1 MADNSIIAWT
11 NHTLNPWMGCMKV
24 SDGCKHCY
32 ADTLVTNRM
41 GLKLWGPA
49 STTTRQVTSNAI
61 WRKPITWNREAALRD
76 EETFV
81 FCASLCDV
89 FEDHPIAEATRP
101 RLWDLIRSTPSLT
114 WQLLTKRP
122 ERIAQCLPADWGEG
136 WPHVWLGTS
145 IEDMR
150 VAERADALRTV
161 PAVVR
166 FISYEPALGP
176 LDDLA
181 LDGIDWVIYGGESGP
196 GYRPHD
202 LAWPRVMR
210 DRCDALGVAFFF
222 KQSAAAR
229 TEMGIRLDG
238 ELIRL
243 WPTPR
248 VVTHPSF
255 PGYRAA
261 TTRRTPPTKDY
272 AETRGAS
279 DAATVRAPEHGVGI
293 GG

>member
-1 MADNSIIAWT
+1 MAENSIIAWT
-11 NHTLNPWMGCMKV
+11 SNSWNPWMGCLKI
-24 SDGCKHCY
+24 SDGCRNCY

-41 GLKLWGPA
+41 GLRLWGPA
-49 STTTRQVTSNAI
+49 STTTRQVTSAAN
-61 WRKPITWNREAALRD
+61 WRKPLQWNQAAAKAD

-89 FEDHPIAEATRP
+89 FEDHPVADATRP
-101 RLWDLIRSTPSLT
+101 RLWELIRGTPHLT

-122 ERIAQCLPADWGEG
+122 DRIAAHLPADWGEG

-150 VAERADALRTV
+150 VAARADHLRQV

-176 LDDLA
+176 LDDLN
-181 LDGIDWVIYGGESGP
+181 LRGIDWIIYGGESGP

-202 LAWPRVMR
+202 LAWPRSMR
-210 DRCDALGVAFFF
+210 DKCAADGVAFFF
-222 KQSAAAR
+222 KQSAAPR

-248 VVTHPSF
+248 TVSHPGF
-255 PGYRAA
+255 PNYRPA
-261 TTRRTPPTKDY
+261 TTRRTPPDRDY
-272 AETRGAS
+272 ASPSSRTSHESTAGS
-279 DAATVRAPEHGVGI
+279 VDA
-293 GG
+293 

>member
-1 MADNSIIAWT
+1 MAEGSIIAWT
-11 NHTLNPWMGCMKV
+11 THTFNPWMGCFKV

-32 ADTLVTNRM
+32 ADKLVTGRM
-41 GLKLWGPA
+41 GFQVWGPPA
-49 STTTRQVTSNAI
+49 TTPRRVTSSAI
-61 WRKPITWNREAALRD
+61 WAKPATWNRQAAKAD

-89 FEDHPIAEATRP
+89 FEDHPTADETRP
-101 RLWDLIRSTPSLT
+101 RLWEVIRSTPHLT

-122 ERIAQCLPADWGEG
+122 DRIAAHLPADWGKG

-150 VAERADALRTV
+150 VAWRADYLRTI

-166 FISYEPALGP
+166 FVSYEPALGP
-176 LDDLA
+176 LDDLNLA
-181 LDGIDWVIYGGESGP
+181 GLDWIIYGGESGP

-210 DRCDALGVAFFF
+210 DRCAEADVAFFF
-222 KQSAAAR
+222 KQSAAPR

-238 ELIRL
+238 ELVRL

-248 VVTHPSF
+248 RVAHPSF
-255 PGYRAA
+255 PDWRPAA
-261 TTRRTPPTKDY
+261 IRRTPPDKDFAPRY
-272 AETRGAS
+272 A
-279 DAATVRAPEHGVGI
+279 DAPVIAP
-293 GG
+293 